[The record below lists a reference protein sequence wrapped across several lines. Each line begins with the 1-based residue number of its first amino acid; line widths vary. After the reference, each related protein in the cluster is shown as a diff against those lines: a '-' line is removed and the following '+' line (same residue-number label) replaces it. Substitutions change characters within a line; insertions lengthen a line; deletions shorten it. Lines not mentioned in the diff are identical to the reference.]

1 MKLYWLPAM
10 QVMYKIVLV
19 CVLFYSIA
27 KHLWSKKGHKK
38 GQFEPARVRKLNAK
52 QFSCCNRTSTAT
64 HYILHWGFDKVSK
77 HFFQNMF
84 SMTEN
89 FGIEQVQL

>member
-1 MKLYWLPAM
+1 MV
-10 QVMYKIVLV
+10 QIVLF

-52 QFSCCNRTSTAT
+52 QFN
-64 HYILHWGFDKVSK
+64 
-77 HFFQNMF
+77 
-84 SMTEN
+84 
-89 FGIEQVQL
+89 